1 MTYDP
6 LRDVLM
12 LSIRFESFCVFFPTE
27 GIFVIFDAI
36 LNFILHFLPFRNLVG
51 IFKFFF
57 TKLHIV

>member
-12 LSIRFESFCVFFPTE
+12 LSIRFEGLCVFFPTE

-36 LNFILHFLPFRNLVG
+36 LNFILHFLPLG
-51 IFKFFF
+51 
-57 TKLHIV
+57 T

>member
-1 MTYDP
+1 
-6 LRDVLM
+6 M
-12 LSIRFESFCVFFPTE
+12 LSIRFEGLCVFFPTE

-36 LNFILHFLPFRNLVG
+36 LNFILHFLPFGNLVG